1 MRSLNLQPLNI
12 TSIQPPQADNAS
24 LGASAQSAPELM
36 FIVDRNGRIL
46 DSIAGDSTLLKSR
59 AENLVGR
66 RAQQVLP
73 AEAAVAVAEALQR
86 VSDGRARADVE
97 YVQETTT
104 GIRRLNAQCLRL
116 DEDRLLVMVR
126 EINSAHNPATVYTQ
140 PSIIPVSLQE
150 LAEDSRLSIL
160 AGQITES
167 CATQFG
173 GARRVW
179 MGLLQ
184 DSASVEWVGAWPDE
198 GQLAEF
204 APSHVESV
212 LQEKKEVVLE
222 NCNERQASSC
232 GLFPLITEENV
243 VALLGVASDQ
253 PGFFSDELT
262 IQLRKYCHLAASSL
276 SYALLYAE
284 AERRLEQM
292 QVVREIDLAIL
303 STLNLRE
310 TAGVILEKIVQ
321 QFNVDAADILIL
333 DSTTDHLHYVKGI
346 GFHAHTTIQ
355 SHLGLEQSYA
365 GLAVRERRLVHI
377 ENLRHSPLNL
387 MTACN
392 FKKEAFQVYLGTP
405 LIARGE
411 VKGVLEIYQ
420 RHPLK
425 VTPDWYN
432 MLEMIANQFAIAID
446 NSLLL
451 ESLDRRNTE
460 ITSAYNATI
469 EGLSRALELRDR
481 ETEGHTRRVAELTL
495 LLADKIDISQEQ
507 RIHMERGALLHDV
520 GKMGIPD
527 DILRKPGKLTSQ
539 EWEIMKHHPL
549 YAYNILSQIDYLK
562 PALDIPL
569 YHHEHWDGSGY
580 PYGLAGEHIPLA
592 ARIFAVVDVYDALTS
607 DRPYRTAWSK
617 GQALDYMNSQSGQY
631 FDPLILQTFMGMS
644 SDL

>member
-1 MRSLNLQPLNI
+1 MRSLILQPLNI
-12 TSIQPPQADNAS
+12 TSLPLPPADRAFPD
-24 LGASAQSAPELM
+24 ASAQSAPELL
-36 FIVDRNGRIL
+36 FIVDQNGRIL
-46 DSIAGDSTLLKSR
+46 DSIATDSTLLKSR
-59 AENLVGR
+59 PEKVIGR
-66 RAQQVLP
+66 RTQQVLP

-86 VSDGRARADVE
+86 VSDGRSRSSVE
-97 YVQETTT
+97 YVQETAT
-104 GIRRLNAQCLRL
+104 GVRRLNAQCMRL

-126 EINSAHNPATVYTQ
+126 EADGYHSQASNYVQ
-140 PSIIPVSLQE
+140 PSVESSPFQD
-150 LAEDSRLSIL
+150 LAEDTHLSIL
-160 AGQITES
+160 AKQITES
-167 CATQFG
+167 CASQFG
-173 GARRVW
+173 AQQVCL
-179 MGLLQ
+179 GLPQASAGMQWLGTWPAGPLPASF
-184 DSASVEWVGAWPDE
+184 SASHVDSMLKEKNAVLIEHVG
-198 GQLAEF
+198 GRSL
-204 APSHVESV
+204 
-212 LQEKKEVVLE
+212 
-222 NCNERQASSC
+222 ASS
-232 GLFPLITEENV
+232 GLFPLLADGQVIAV
-243 VALLGVASDQ
+243 LGLVSDT
-253 PGFFSDELT
+253 PGFFNEDMTARLSA
-262 IQLRKYCHLAASSL
+262 YCQLAASSL
-276 SYALLYAE
+276 SYALLYKE
-284 AERRLEQM
+284 AQRQLEQV

-303 STLNLRE
+303 STLNLKE
-310 TAGVILEKIVQ
+310 TAGVILEKIIQ

-333 DSTTDHLHYVKGI
+333 DPADNSLRCVKGI
-346 GFHAHTTIQ
+346 GFQERASLH

-365 GLAVRERRLVHI
+365 GLAVRERRLVYI
-377 ENLRHSPLNL
+377 ENLRHSPHNL
-387 MTACN
+387 ITTCN

-420 RHPLK
+420 RDPLK
-425 VTPDWYN
+425 VNPDWFN
-432 MLEMIANQFAIAID
+432 MLAMIANQFAIAID

-495 LLADKIDISQEQ
+495 LLAEKINISEEQ

-562 PALDIPL
+562 PALEIPL

-580 PYGLAGEHIPLA
+580 PYGLSGEHIPLS

-617 GQALDYMNSQSGQY
+617 EQTLEYMKSQSGKY
-631 FDPLILQTFMGMS
+631 FDSLILQAFLGMS

>member
-1 MRSLNLQPLNI
+1 MRSLILQPLNI

-24 LGASAQSAPELM
+24 LGAPSQSAPELM

-59 AENLVGR
+59 PEHLVGR

-97 YVQETTT
+97 YIQETPT
-104 GIRRLNAQCLRL
+104 GIRRLNAHCLRL

-126 EINSAHNPATVYTQ
+126 DIHGAHNPAAAYTQ
-140 PSIIPVSLQE
+140 PSITSIPAQD

-160 AGQITES
+160 ARQITET
-167 CATQFG
+167 CAAQFG
-173 GARRVW
+173 ARQVCL
-179 MGLLQ
+179 GVLQ
-184 DSASVEWVGAWPDE
+184 DSSDVEWLRTWPE
-198 GQLAEF
+198 AEQPAEF
-204 APSHVESV
+204 APSQMESV
-212 LQEKKEVVLE
+212 RQEKKEIILE
-222 NCNERQASSC
+222 NRHKRGELSH
-232 GLFPLITEENV
+232 GLFPLIAEGSV
-243 VALLGVASDQ
+243 VALLGVTGGQ
-253 PGFFSDELT
+253 PGYFSEERT
-262 IQLRKYCHLAASSL
+262 AQLRQYCRLAASSL

-284 AERRLEQM
+284 AGRQLEQM

-303 STLNLRE
+303 STLNLQE
-310 TAGVILEKIVQ
+310 TAGVILEKIIQ

-333 DSTTDHLHYVKGI
+333 DSAADHLHYVKGI
-346 GFHAHTTIQ
+346 GFHEHTSIQ

-365 GLAVRERRLVHI
+365 GLAVRESRLVYI
-377 ENLRHSPLNL
+377 ENLRRSPLKL
-387 MTACN
+387 MTACS
-392 FKKEAFQVYLGTP
+392 FKKEAFQAYLGIP

-420 RHPLK
+420 RQPLK
-425 VTPDWYN
+425 MTPDWYN
-432 MLEMIANQFAIAID
+432 LLEMITNQFAIAID

-495 LLADKIDISQEQ
+495 RLADKINISREQ

-527 DILRKPGKLTSQ
+527 DILRKPGKLTAQ

-580 PYGLAGEHIPLA
+580 PYGLSGERIPLA

-607 DRPYRTAWSK
+607 DRPYRAAWSK
-617 GQALDYMNSQSGQY
+617 EQALEYMKSQSGQY
-631 FDPLILQTFMGMS
+631 FDPLILQTFLGMC

>member
-1 MRSLNLQPLNI
+1 MRSLTLQPLI
-12 TSIQPPQADNAS
+12 VSGLQPPQTDKAFPPS
-24 LGASAQSAPELM
+24 SGHGVPEIL
-36 FIVDRNGRIL
+36 FIVDGSGRIL
-46 DSIAGDSTLLKSR
+46 DSIAGDSTLLKSPP
-59 AENLVGR
+59 EKLIGR
-66 RAQQVLP
+66 RTQQVLP

-86 VSDGRARADVE
+86 VSDGRSRANVE
-97 YVQETTT
+97 YVQETLA
-104 GIRRLNAQCLRL
+104 GVRRLNAQCMRL

-126 EINSAHNPATVYTQ
+126 EINGALNTATGHSES
-140 PSIIPVSLQE
+140 SIGSTSFQD
-150 LAEDSRLSIL
+150 LAEDNSLSIL
-160 AGQITES
+160 ARQITES
-167 CATQFG
+167 FATQYDLRQVSLGLPRKTG
-173 GARRVW
+173 G
-179 MGLLQ
+179 
-184 DSASVEWVGAWPDE
+184 VEWLSTWPDTDHPV
-198 GQLAEF
+198 EF
-204 APSHVESV
+204 AAFHIEKV
-212 LQEKKEVVLE
+212 LQEKSEAIVE
-222 NCNERQASSC
+222 HSDTRSPSSR
-232 GLFPLITEENV
+232 GLFPLFADGQII
-243 VALLGVASDQ
+243 ALLGMVSDQ
-253 PGFFSDELT
+253 PECFSEEQKNRLRAQC
-262 IQLRKYCHLAASSL
+262 QLASSSL
-276 SYALLYAE
+276 TYALLYAE
-284 AERRLEQM
+284 AERQLEQL

-310 TAGVILEKIVQ
+310 TAGIILEKIIQ
-321 QFNVDAADILIL
+321 QFNVDAADILVL
-333 DSTTDHLHYVKGI
+333 DQSAGSLHYVKGI

-355 SHLGLEQSYA
+355 THLGLEQSYA

-377 ENLRHSPLNL
+377 ENLRRSPHNL
-387 MTACN
+387 ITACN
-392 FKKEAFQVYLGTP
+392 YKKEAFQVYLGIP

-420 RHPLK
+420 RDPLK
-425 VTPDWYN
+425 VEPGWFT

-451 ESLDRRNTE
+451 ESLDRRNAE
-460 ITSAYNATI
+460 ITSAYDATI

-495 LLADKIDISQEQ
+495 VLADKIDIAQEQ
-507 RIHMERGALLHDV
+507 RIHLERGALLHDV

-549 YAYNILSQIDYLK
+549 YAYNILSQIEYLK

-580 PYGLAGEHIPLA
+580 PHGLAGEKIPLA

-617 GQALDYMNSQSGQY
+617 EQALDYMKSQSGLY
-631 FDPLILQTFMGMS
+631 FDPLILQAFLGIS

>member
-1 MRSLNLQPLNI
+1 MRSLTLQPLNI
-12 TSIQPPQADNAS
+12 TSIQPPQADTAS
-24 LGASAQSAPELM
+24 LGAPSQSTPELM

-46 DSIAGDSTLLKSR
+46 DSIADDSTLLKSR
-59 AENLVGR
+59 PENLVGR

-86 VSDGRARADVE
+86 VSDGRSRADVE
-97 YVQETTT
+97 YVQETST

-126 EINSAHNPATVYTQ
+126 EIKGAHNPAAVYTRS
-140 PSIIPVSLQE
+140 SIKSVSLQE

-160 AGQITES
+160 ARQIAES
-167 CATQFG
+167 CATQFS
-173 GARRVW
+173 ARQVW
-179 MGLLQ
+179 LGLLQ
-184 DSASVEWVGAWPDE
+184 DSTNVEWVGAWPDE
-198 GQLAEF
+198 DQLAEF
-204 APSHVESV
+204 ALSHVENV
-212 LQEKKEVVLE
+212 LQGKKEVILE
-222 NCNERQASSC
+222 RCNERPASSY
-232 GLFPLITEENV
+232 GLFPLITEGNV
-243 VALLGVASDQ
+243 VALLGVASDR
-253 PGFFSDELT
+253 PDYFSDELT
-262 IQLRKYCHLAASSL
+262 TQLRQYCLLAASSL

-284 AERRLEQM
+284 AERQLEQM

-333 DSTTDHLHYVKGI
+333 DSTTDHLHYIKGI

-377 ENLRHSPLNL
+377 ENLRRSPLNL

-425 VTPDWYN
+425 VEPGWFN

-495 LLADKIDISQEQ
+495 LLADKINISQEQ
-507 RIHMERGALLHDV
+507 RVHMERGALLHDV

-580 PYGLAGEHIPLA
+580 PYGLSGEHIPLA

-607 DRPYRTAWSK
+607 DRPYRAAWSK
-617 GQALDYMNSQSGQY
+617 EQALDYMNSQSGQY

>member
-1 MRSLNLQPLNI
+1 MRSLTLQPLNI

-24 LGASAQSAPELM
+24 LGVPAHNAPELM

-59 AENLVGR
+59 PENLVGR

-86 VSDGRARADVE
+86 VSDGRSRADVE
-97 YVQETTT
+97 YAQETST

-116 DEDRLLVMVR
+116 DENRLLVIVR
-126 EINSAHNPATVYTQ
+126 EINGAGSTAATYTR
-140 PSIIPVSLQE
+140 PSIKSVSLQD

-160 AGQITES
+160 ARQITES
-167 CATQFG
+167 CATQFSP
-173 GARRVW
+173 RQVW
-179 MGLLQ
+179 LGLLQ
-184 DSASVEWVGAWPDE
+184 DSTNVEWVGAWPDE
-198 GQLAEF
+198 DQLAEF

-212 LQEKKEVVLE
+212 LQGKKDVVLE
-222 NCNERQASSC
+222 GSNERPASSC
-232 GLFPLITEENV
+232 GLFPLMTEGNV
-243 VALLGVASDQ
+243 VALLGVVSDQ
-253 PGFFSDELT
+253 PGYFSDERT
-262 IQLRKYCHLAASSL
+262 TQLRQYCHLAASSL

-284 AERRLEQM
+284 AERQLEQM

-310 TAGVILEKIVQ
+310 TAGIILEKIIQ

-333 DSTTDHLHYVKGI
+333 DQPANSLHYVKGI
-346 GFHAHTTIQ
+346 GFHEHTTIQ

-365 GLAVRERRLVHI
+365 GLAVREKRLVRI

-495 LLADKIDISQEQ
+495 LLADKINISQEL
-507 RIHMERGALLHDV
+507 RVHMERGALLHDV

-580 PYGLAGEHIPLA
+580 PYGLSGEHIPLA

-617 GQALDYMNSQSGQY
+617 EQALDYMNSQSGQY

>member
-12 TSIQPPQADNAS
+12 TSLQPHQTDKTPSGEPVQ
-24 LGASAQSAPELM
+24 GVPELL
-36 FIVDRNGRIL
+36 FIVDQNGCIL
-46 DSIAGDSTLLKSR
+46 DSITTDSTLLKSR
-59 AENLVGR
+59 PEKLVGR
-66 RAQQVLP
+66 RTQQVLP

-86 VSDGRARADVE
+86 VSDGRSRAHVE
-97 YVQETTT
+97 YVQETAT

-116 DEDRLLVMVR
+116 DEERLLVMVR
-126 EINSAHNPATVYTQ
+126 DINSANNLEAIYTQ
-140 PSIIPVSLQE
+140 HSPKAISFQDY
-150 LAEDSRLSIL
+150 AEDTNLSIL
-160 AGQITES
+160 ARQITES
-167 CATQFG
+167 CAIQFG
-173 GARRVW
+173 ARQVSL
-179 MGLLQ
+179 GLPRNP
-184 DSASVEWVGAWPDE
+184 AGVEWLSTWPDTDRPT
-198 GQLAEF
+198 EF
-204 APSHVESV
+204 AAFHIDKV
-212 LQEKKEVVLE
+212 LQGKNEVIVE
-222 NCNERQASSC
+222 HNDTRAPSSR
-232 GLFPLITEENV
+232 GLFPLFADGQLI
-243 VALLGVASDQ
+243 ALLGIVSNQ
-253 PGFFSDELT
+253 PGCFSEDQKARLRAYC
-262 IQLRKYCHLAASSL
+262 QLASSSL
-276 SYALLYAE
+276 SYALLYSE
-284 AERRLEQM
+284 AQRRLEQVQM
-292 QVVREIDLAIL
+292 VREIDLAIL

-310 TAGVILEKIVQ
+310 TAGIILEKIVQ

-333 DSTTDHLHYVKGI
+333 DSTEARLDYVKGI
-346 GFHAHTTIQ
+346 GFHTHNTIQ

-365 GLAVRERRLVHI
+365 GMAVRERRLVHI
-377 ENLRHSPLNL
+377 ENLRHSPHNL
-387 MTACN
+387 ITACN

-420 RHPLK
+420 RDPLK
-425 VTPDWYN
+425 VNPDWFN

-451 ESLDRRNTE
+451 ESLDRRNAE

-495 LLADKIDISQEQ
+495 LLAEKINISAEELV
-507 RIHMERGALLHDV
+507 HLERGALLHDV

-549 YAYNILSQIDYLK
+549 YAYNILSQIGYLK

-580 PYGLAGEHIPLA
+580 PYGLTGEKIPLA

-617 GQALDYMNSQSGQY
+617 EQTLEYMKSQSGQY
-631 FDPLILQTFMGMS
+631 FDPLILQTFLGMA

>member
-1 MRSLNLQPLNI
+1 M
-12 TSIQPPQADNAS
+12 
-24 LGASAQSAPELM
+24 GAPSQNAPELM

-59 AENLVGR
+59 PEDLVGR

-86 VSDGRARADVE
+86 VSDGRSRAEVE
-97 YVQETTT
+97 YIQETST

-126 EINSAHNPATVYTQ
+126 EVTGTLNTDSGHSE
-140 PSIIPVSLQE
+140 PSIESISFQD
-150 LAEDSRLSIL
+150 LAEDNSLSIL
-160 AGQITES
+160 ARQITES
-167 CATQFG
+167 FASQFDARQVSLGLPRKTG
-173 GARRVW
+173 GA
-179 MGLLQ
+179 
-184 DSASVEWVGAWPDE
+184 EWLSSWPDA
-198 GQLAEF
+198 GRPAEF
-204 APSHVESV
+204 AAFHIEKV
-212 LQEKKEVVLE
+212 LQEKNEVIVE
-222 NCNERQASSC
+222 HSDTRSPSSR
-232 GLFPLITEENV
+232 GLFPLFADGQII
-243 VALLGVASDQ
+243 ALLGMVSDQ
-253 PGFFSDELT
+253 PECFSEEKKNRLRAHC
-262 IQLRKYCHLAASSL
+262 QLASSSL

-284 AERRLEQM
+284 AERQLEQM

-355 SHLGLEQSYA
+355 SRLGLEQSYA
-365 GLAVRERRLVHI
+365 GLAVKERRVVHI

-405 LIARGE
+405 LIARGD

-451 ESLDRRNTE
+451 ESLDRRNAE

-495 LLADKIDISQEQ
+495 LLADKINISEEQ

-617 GQALDYMNSQSGQY
+617 EQALDYMNSQSGQY

>member
-1 MRSLNLQPLNI
+1 MRSLTLQPLI
-12 TSIQPPQADNAS
+12 IAGLQPTQTDKTSPDATV
-24 LGASAQSAPELM
+24 QSVPELL

-46 DSIAGDSTLLKSR
+46 DSIAGDLTLLKSSP
-59 AENLVGR
+59 EKIVGR
-66 RAQQVLP
+66 RTQQVLP

-86 VSDGRARADVE
+86 VSDGRSRAHVE
-97 YVQETTT
+97 YVQETAT

-126 EINSAHNPATVYTQ
+126 EIKDANNLAAVYTQ
-140 PSIIPVSLQE
+140 HTLDAISLQDY
-150 LAEDSRLSIL
+150 AEDTNLSIL
-160 AGQITES
+160 ARQITES
-167 CATQFG
+167 CASQFG
-173 GARRVW
+173 ARQVSL
-179 MGLLQ
+179 GLSRNPAGVEWLSTWPDADRPTEFAAFHIDKVLQ
-184 DSASVEWVGAWPDE
+184 DKNEVIIEHDDTRT
-198 GQLAEF
+198 
-204 APSHVESV
+204 PSS
-212 LQEKKEVVLE
+212 
-222 NCNERQASSC
+222 R
-232 GLFPLITEENV
+232 GLFPLLADGQLI
-243 VALLGVASDQ
+243 ALLGIVSNQ
-253 PGFFSDELT
+253 PGFFSQD
-262 IQLRKYCHLAASSL
+262 QKSRLRAYCRLAASSL

-284 AERRLEQM
+284 AQHRLEQVE
-292 QVVREIDLAIL
+292 VVREIDLAIL
-303 STLNLRE
+303 STLNLGE
-310 TAGVILEKIVQ
+310 TASIILEKIVQ

-333 DSTTDHLHYVKGI
+333 DSAEDRLHYVKGI
-346 GFHAHTTIQ
+346 GFHAHNTIQ

-377 ENLRHSPLNL
+377 ENLRHSPHNL
-387 MTACN
+387 ITACN
-392 FKKEAFQVYLGTP
+392 YKKEAFQVYLGTP

-420 RHPLK
+420 RDPLN
-425 VTPDWYN
+425 VNPDWFN

-451 ESLDRRNTE
+451 ESLDRRNAE

-495 LLADKIDISQEQ
+495 LLADKINIPLDQ

-549 YAYNILSQIDYLK
+549 YAYNILSQIEYLK

-580 PYGLAGEHIPLA
+580 PYGLTGERIPLG

-617 GQALDYMNSQSGQY
+617 EQTLEYMKSQSGQY
-631 FDPLILQTFMGMS
+631 FDPLILQTFIGMS

>member
-1 MRSLNLQPLNI
+1 MRSLTLQPLI
-12 TSIQPPQADNAS
+12 IAGLQPTQTDKAS
-24 LGASAQSAPELM
+24 LDATVQSVPELL

-46 DSIAGDSTLLKSR
+46 DSIAGDLTLLKSPP
-59 AENLVGR
+59 EKIVGR
-66 RAQQVLP
+66 RTQQVLP

-86 VSDGRARADVE
+86 VSDGRSRAHVE
-97 YVQETTT
+97 YIQETAT

-126 EINSAHNPATVYTQ
+126 DINGVNNPAGIYTQ
-140 PSIIPVSLQE
+140 HSLETISLQDY
-150 LAEDSRLSIL
+150 AEDTNLSIP
-160 AGQITES
+160 ARQITES
-167 CATQFG
+167 CASQFG
-173 GARRVW
+173 AQQVCL
-179 MGLLQ
+179 GLRQ
-184 DSASVEWVGAWPDE
+184 SSSAVEWLDTWPDT
-198 GQLAEF
+198 GHPAEF
-204 APSHVESV
+204 VTSHVNNV
-212 LQEKKEVVLE
+212 LQGKNEVILE
-222 NCNERQASSC
+222 NTEGSLPSSH
-232 GLFPLITEENV
+232 GLFPLLAEGKV
-243 VALLGVASDQ
+243 VALLGLVSDQ
-253 PGFFSDELT
+253 PGFFNEEKL
-262 IQLRKYCHLAASSL
+262 IRLRTYCQLAASSL

-284 AERRLEQM
+284 AQRRLEQVE
-292 QVVREIDLAIL
+292 VVREIDLAIL

-310 TAGVILEKIVQ
+310 TAGIILEKIVQ

-333 DSTTDHLHYVKGI
+333 DSAEDRLNYVKGI
-346 GFHAHTTIQ
+346 GFHAHNTIQ

-377 ENLRHSPLNL
+377 ENLRHSPHNL
-387 MTACN
+387 ITTCN
-392 FKKEAFQVYLGTP
+392 YKKEAFQVYLGIP

-420 RHPLK
+420 RDPLK
-425 VTPDWYN
+425 VNPDWFN

-451 ESLDRRNTE
+451 ESLDRRNAE

-495 LLADKIDISQEQ
+495 LLADKINIPQDQ

-549 YAYNILSQIDYLK
+549 YAYNVLSQIEYLK

-580 PYGLAGEHIPLA
+580 PYGLTGERIPLG

-617 GQALDYMNSQSGQY
+617 EQTLEYMKSQSGQY
-631 FDPLILQTFMGMS
+631 FDPLILQTFLGMS

>member
-1 MRSLNLQPLNI
+1 M
-12 TSIQPPQADNAS
+12 
-24 LGASAQSAPELM
+24 
-36 FIVDRNGRIL
+36 
-46 DSIAGDSTLLKSR
+46 
-59 AENLVGR
+59 
-66 RAQQVLP
+66 
-73 AEAAVAVAEALQR
+73 
-86 VSDGRARADVE
+86 
-97 YVQETTT
+97 
-104 GIRRLNAQCLRL
+104 RL

-126 EINSAHNPATVYTQ
+126 EITGTLNTDTGLAE
-140 PSIIPVSLQE
+140 PSIDSVSFQD
-150 LAEDSRLSIL
+150 LAEDNSLSIL
-160 AGQITES
+160 ARQITES
-167 CATQFG
+167 FASQFDARQVSLGLPRKTG
-173 GARRVW
+173 G
-179 MGLLQ
+179 
-184 DSASVEWVGAWPDE
+184 VEWLSSWPDA
-198 GQLAEF
+198 GRPAEF
-204 APSHVESV
+204 AAFHIEKV
-212 LQEKKEVVLE
+212 LQEKNEVIVE
-222 NCNERQASSC
+222 HSDTRSPSSR
-232 GLFPLITEENV
+232 GLFPLFVDGQII
-243 VALLGVASDQ
+243 ALLGMVSDQ
-253 PGFFSDELT
+253 PGCFSEEQKTRLRAHC
-262 IQLRKYCHLAASSL
+262 QLASSSL

-284 AERRLEQM
+284 AQRRLEQV

-310 TAGVILEKIVQ
+310 TAGIILEKIIQ
-321 QFNVDAADILIL
+321 QFNVDAADILVL
-333 DSTTDHLHYVKGI
+333 DQSAGSLHYVKGI

-377 ENLRHSPLNL
+377 ENLRRSPLNL

-451 ESLDRRNTE
+451 ESLDRRNAE

-495 LLADKIDISQEQ
+495 LLADKINISEEQ

-580 PYGLAGEHIPLA
+580 PYGLQGEKIPLA

-617 GQALDYMNSQSGQY
+617 EQTLEYMKSQSGQY
-631 FDPLILQTFMGMS
+631 FDPLILQAFLGMS